1 MEKLHQ
7 LGLLFLNFG
16 ILNIVLSLIFS
27 LISFTG
33 KRYISSPHSKS
44 RLFFLSLVAPLA
56 ISALTIFTSFAPPLF
71 IKIPGKAMFC
81 LNVPYCYIFSFVS
94 PELPLFDGLLITA
107 VGLALIPVIYLIVS
121 IRYCITAYIY
131 INKLANPSLIHPS
144 SSLIKGD
151 SGGLKLKVLKDFED
165 IYRIKVKVI
174 DTQYILSFIW
184 GYISNIIIISAGVIE
199 SLSIEELKCL
209 LAHEISHFKRRDN
222 LLKGLLLLCRNSLFI
237 FPHVYYIFRWWRE
250 EIELIGD
257 ETAAL
262 ITGRPLDVASA
273 LLKMRVSS
281 FQENPPVPPFIKGGI
296 SDSPFAIGFSLNQT
310 SSLLTGRVERLVAIN
325 DGKIRPGK
333 ERWHII
339 PSETGL
345 LAGIALLFPICFIA
359 ISEFNPLLVHCFLE
373 KLLLLF

>member
-7 LGLLFLNFG
+7 VGLLFLNFG
-16 ILNIVLSLIFS
+16 ILNIVLSLIFFLIS
-27 LISFTG
+27 LIG

-44 RLFFLSLVAPLA
+44 RLFFLSLVAPSAL
-56 ISALTIFTSFAPPLF
+56 SALTILTSFAPPLF

-94 PELPLFDGLLITA
+94 PEIPLFDGFLITA
-107 VGLALIPVIYLIVS
+107 VGLSLIPVIYLIVS
-121 IRYCITAYIY
+121 ARSCIKAYTS
-131 INKLANPSLIHPS
+131 INKLANLS
-144 SSLIKGD
+144 SIPLSPSLIKGD
-151 SGGLKLKVLKDFED
+151 SGGLKLKVLKDFEY
-165 IYRIKVKVI
+165 IYMVKIKVI
-174 DTQYILSFIW
+174 DTPYLLSFIW
-184 GYISNIIIISAGVIE
+184 GYISNILIISTGVIE
-199 SLSIEELKCL
+199 ALSIEELRCL
-209 LAHEISHFKRRDN
+209 LAHEISHYKRRDN

-273 LLKMRVSS
+273 LLKLRV
-281 FQENPPVPPFIKGGI
+281 PFYTDITRNLA
-296 SDSPFAIGFSLNQT
+296 PFAIGFAISQDDNLFT
-310 SSLLTGRVERLVAIN
+310 DRVERLVAIN
-325 DGKIRPGK
+325 DGKIQPGK

-373 KLLLLF
+373 KLLSLF